1 MLIGLVFYFNE
12 FLPLSPNV
20 EYTYQ
25 KNNDNTPWRCT
36 RMTSSGLGDRLL
48 SYFAIAALAHRF
60 NKTVYLKWDISGD
73 YDLRVYSLPQILRL
87 FNFPATMVFIPSD
100 KFDELTSSFKEIEF
114 DDSELPPYECMYD
127 LLSSFALR
135 VLRIPGKSS
144 MAKNY
149 VDHESYLARYQTIG
163 RQFSYK
169 SKISPTIGFY
179 ILFHYR
185 NGDKLTQHRILSH
198 RNDSIKS
205 KLYCTHEILQAIE
218 NIPSLKVI
226 MVSDDPKL
234 ANDLLNQ
241 YPFITPSYYYYPANH
256 DNTKLANE
264 SMDLTLALNAVAII
278 QHSPLGWSSFS
289 AAASLL
295 RHIPL
300 FNTWT
305 ENRHDCMK
313 DSGYIPA
320 IFYQLAM
327 TFPLF
332 NRCPHRWPY
341 DWTCVN
347 KIVDFT
353 RLKGKPTE
361 FYMCRR
367 NFINED
373 IINFLGLIK
382 LN

>member
-1 MLIGLVFYFNE
+1 MTAMVCWLMVSRCRALKCTFVAYFTFFMLIGLVFYFNE
-12 FLPLSPNV
+12 FLSLSPNV

-25 KNNDNTPWRCT
+25 QNDDNTPWRCT

-149 VDHESYLARYQTIG
+149 VDHESYLASYQTIG

-185 NGDKLTQHRILSH
+185 NGDKLTQEKDRILSQ
-198 RNDSIKS
+198 RNDPIKS

-289 AAASLL
+289 AAASLAVGPERQGAVAGAVSAIAGASIAVPPVIAIL
-295 RHIPL
+295 LYQRW
-300 FNTWT
+300 WT
-305 ENRHDCMK
+305 A
-313 DSGYIPA
+313 P
-320 IFYQLAM
+320 FVLAAAGAAWVV
-327 TFPLF
+327 LAG
-332 NRCPHRWPY
+332 W
-341 DWTCVN
+341 
-347 KIVDFT
+347 
-353 RLKGKPTE
+353 
-361 FYMCRR
+361 RR
-367 NFINED
+367 R
-373 IINFLGLIK
+373 
-382 LN
+382 